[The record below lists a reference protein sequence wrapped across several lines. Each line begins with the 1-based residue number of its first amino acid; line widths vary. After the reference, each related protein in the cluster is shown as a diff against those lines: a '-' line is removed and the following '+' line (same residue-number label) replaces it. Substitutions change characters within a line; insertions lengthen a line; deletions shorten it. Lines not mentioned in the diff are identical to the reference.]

1 MIEAEKG
8 SLGFAM
14 HVSFA
19 MGEFKV
25 TPANARH
32 PKCRECRLGS
42 RETTWIYVD
51 LEHGNCP
58 STAHLTVNTHIMSIL
73 CNAMQFEVQ
82 CHMPDPDGVRFRA
95 RNSSIRPR
103 PLRRG
108 AFLVQGQALPQP

>member
-8 SLGFAM
+8 SLGFAI

-42 RETTWIYVD
+42 RETAWIYVD

-58 STAHLTVNTHIMSIL
+58 SAAHRIVNTHIMSIL
-73 CNAMQFEVQ
+73 CNATQFKPQ
-82 CHMPDPDGVRFRA
+82 CHISDPDEARFPCANPKHGPAARA
-95 RNSSIRPR
+95 SPPAGPSAQ
-103 PLRRG
+103 G
-108 AFLVQGQALPQP
+108 AS